1 MRNMG
6 REHAIRI
13 AQCAQLAMLLEVS
26 TTPKPGNVDR
36 THDFEDTW
44 FEHFLASAVGAFP
57 ALMRAPSSNL
67 GVGVLIRDAVAESM
81 RWHRGGN
88 THFGTF
94 LLFVPLCMA
103 AGRHADILF
112 TPQLGPYLRS
122 SAFHI
127 VRTTTVN
134 DSLDFL
140 EAFHMARVKVKDVD
154 ALDINKEQTALEIRN
169 RGITLFDLMQM
180 SARYDLVA
188 REWVC
193 GFEESFASAKMIAE
207 LRAHH
212 TLNDAVLLTFLHN
225 LAKRPDT
232 FIAAKL
238 GDEVAIEVCQKAS
251 NLVRELEARG
261 LHESLAVVEQFDNE
275 LVSAHINPGSTA
287 DIVGAGILIALLEGM
302 VV

>member
-1 MRNMG
+1 MSKEQ
-6 REHAIRI
+6 EHALRI

-26 TTPKPGNVDR
+26 ATPKPGNVDR
-36 THDFEDTW
+36 THDFEDTS
-44 FEHFLASAVGAFP
+44 FEHFLASAVGALP
-57 ALMRAPSSNL
+57 ALVRASSSSF
-67 GVGVLIRDAVAESM
+67 GVGALIRDAVAESM

-103 AGRHADILF
+103 AGRHAELVF
-112 TPQLGPYLRS
+112 TPRLGSYLRS
-122 SAFHI
+122 SASHI
-127 VRTTTVN
+127 VRTTTVD

-154 ALDINKEQTALEIRN
+154 TLDINQEQTALEIQN

-193 GFEESFASAKMIAE
+193 GFEESFASAKMITE
-207 LRAHH
+207 LRARH
-212 TLNDAVLLTFLHN
+212 TLNDAVLVTFLHN

-232 FIAAKL
+232 FIAAKQ
-238 GDEVAIEVCQKAS
+238 GDEVAMEVSQRAC
-251 NLVRELEARG
+251 NIVRHLEARG
-261 LHESLAVVEQFDNE
+261 LHDSLAMIEQFDNE

-287 DIVGAGILIALLEGM
+287 DIVGAGLLIALLEGM

>member
-1 MRNMG
+1 MSKER
-6 REHAIRI
+6 ALRI

-26 TTPKPGNVDR
+26 ATPKPGNVDR

-44 FEHFLASAVGAFP
+44 FEHFLASAVGALP
-57 ALMRAPSSNL
+57 ALVRAASSSF
-67 GVGVLIRDAVAESM
+67 GVGALIRDAVAESM

-103 AGRHADILF
+103 AGRHAELLF
-112 TPQLGPYLRS
+112 TPQLGSYLRS
-122 SAFHI
+122 SASHI
-127 VRTTTVN
+127 VRTTTVD

-154 ALDINKEQTALEIRN
+154 ALDINQEQTALEIQN

-193 GFEESFASAKMIAE
+193 GFEESFASAKMVTE

-212 TLNDAVLLTFLHN
+212 TLNDAVLVTFLHN

-238 GDEVAIEVCQKAS
+238 GDEVAMEVSQRAR
-251 NLVRELEARG
+251 NLVRHLEARG
-261 LHESLAVVEQFDNE
+261 LHDSLAVIEQFDNE

-287 DIVGAGILIALLEGM
+287 DIVGAGLLIALLEGM